1 MSKIINK
8 SIIKSIGY
16 GVFIA
21 SIILLIFSSLL
32 SYQQEAGALVVGML
46 VLSLLFTRKSSDTDT
61 KYSKIKNVL
70 SSIVFFIV
78 PLFFSFLI
86 IKGDGRSWFL
96 VLLVVLTCWLILFD
110 KTNDEK

>member
-21 SIILLIFSSLL
+21 SIILLIFSSFL

-46 VLSLLFTRKSSDTDT
+46 VLSLLFIGKN
-61 KYSKIKNVL
+61 YSTNTNRSKAKNVF
-70 SSIVFFIV
+70 SNIVFFIV